1 MFLAID
7 LIANF
12 EYDIGDEAEGNR
24 EPEGEESEEEIDV
37 EEGDKEAEAV
47 EENAGGPAKRLRF
60 IRIHFH
66 SISCVSDFML
76 LC

>member
-47 EENAGGPAKRLRF
+47 EEEVRWIAYNFSLKKCRKVGK
-60 IRIHFH
+60 I
-66 SISCVSDFML
+66 L
-76 LC
+76 L

>member
-47 EENAGGPAKRLRF
+47 EEEVR
-60 IRIHFH
+60 
-66 SISCVSDFML
+66 
-76 LC
+76 